1 MTATATLDGPAR
13 LTPEERIE
21 RLVDAGSFQ
30 PLRSAVRSTQLGARA
45 AGGDGVVGG
54 LAEIDGRSVVC
65 YSQDRTL
72 AGGSL
77 GGAQAQ
83 TIVGLLG
90 LAGDSGIPVVAV
102 IESAGARLQE
112 GLDALAGYGAI
123 FRNSVRL
130 SGRVPQISVVCGAAA
145 GGGSYAPALTDFVL
159 MTEQARMFLTGP
171 GVVRDALGEEVSA
184 EDLGGPRVHERNGV
198 AQLVAADEAS
208 ALADARRLLG
218 YLPDNSST
226 PVPRRPATGPASGG
240 PDETVPASPRAV
252 YDSRDVIRRLV
263 DGGEFLEIS
272 ARWARNVVCGFA
284 RLEGHAVGVVA
295 NQPRHL
301 AGVLDDQASQ
311 KAARFVRTCNLFGV
325 PLVVLVDTPGF
336 MPGRRQEEAGVIRHG
351 AKLVHAFAEATV
363 PRVTVILRKAYGGAC
378 ITMNSKALGADLVF
392 AWPDAEVGVMAATQ
406 AVGIIQRRE
415 LAGAREGERER
426 AAADYARE
434 QLSAFAAAARGFVDE
449 LIEPAETR
457 ERVIGALAALR
468 GKKRG
473 PVGGNI
479 PL

>member
-1 MTATATLDGPAR
+1 MTATLPLDGPAR
-13 LTPEERIE
+13 LTSEERIVE
-21 RLVDAGSFQ
+21 LVDAGSFQ
-30 PLRSAVRSTQLGARA
+30 PLRSAVRSTRLGARA

-54 LAEIDGRSVVC
+54 LAEIDGRPVVC

-83 TIVGLLG
+83 TIVRLLG

-112 GLDALAGYGAI
+112 GLEALAGYGAI
-123 FRNSVRL
+123 FRDSVRL
-130 SGRVPQISVVCGAAA
+130 SGRVPQISIVCGAAA
-145 GGGSYAPALTDFVL
+145 GGGSYAPALTDFVV

-171 GVVRDALGEEVSA
+171 GVVRDALGEDVSA
-184 EDLGGPRVHERNGV
+184 EELGGPRIHGRNGV
-198 AQLVAADEAS
+198 AQLVACDDVS

-218 YLPDNSST
+218 YLPDNSSG
-226 PVPRRPATGPASGG
+226 PVPRRLGANGPAGT
-240 PDETVPASPRAV
+240 PDEDVPASPRAV
-252 YDSRDVIRRLV
+252 YDSRDVIRRLA
-263 DGGEFLEIS
+263 DGGDFLEIS
-272 ARWARNVVCGFA
+272 AQWARNVVCGFG

-311 KAARFVRTCNLFGV
+311 KAARFVRTCNLFGI
-325 PLVVLVDTPGF
+325 PLLVLVDTPGF
-336 MPGRRQEEAGVIRHG
+336 MPGRRQEKAGVIRHG

-392 AWPDAEVGVMAATQ
+392 AWPGAEIGVMAASQ
-406 AVGIIQRRE
+406 AVGIVKRRE
-415 LAGAREGERER
+415 LTGAREGERER

-434 QLSAFAAAARGFVDE
+434 HLSASAAAASGFVDE
-449 LIEPAETR
+449 LIEPVETR
-457 ERVIGALAALR
+457 GRVIGALAALK
-468 GKKRG
+468 GKRRG
-473 PVGGNI
+473 PIGGNI